1 MKKIIPYGKQYIDAN
16 DVKAVSSALK
26 NDKITTGPLVKKFEY
41 VIKSYTKSKFAL
53 SCNSGTS
60 ALYLAFQSLE
70 LKKNDIV
77 VMPSI
82 NFVSSYNIAKIFQ
95 AKVYLAD
102 VDPFTG
108 QMTPNDVI
116 NCCKKFKLKKIKI
129 LVTMYNGGYP
139 QNSYLF
145 KNFKKKFGCYIV
157 EDACHALGAK
167 YKINKKIY
175 KIGSCAHSDI
185 STFSFHPLKSI
196 TTGEG
201 GALTTNSKKIYEKL
215 VVLRTIGIKRSNNHW
230 EYDINEFGL
239 NFRLSDIQCAL
250 GISQFKKLNN
260 FIKKRKKISNIYDTK
275 LRDEKNIFIVNHKK
289 NFNSAFHLYFLKF
302 KNFDIN
308 KKNKLFKYMKKKGV
322 ILQYHY
328 IPIYKFKIFKDK
340 YIGKNAEKFYKN
352 TITLPIYFTLKK
364 QQQEYIINEIKNFF
378 DK

>member
-1 MKKIIPYGKQYIDAN
+1 
-16 DVKAVSSALK
+16 
-26 NDKITTGPLVKKFEY
+26 
-41 VIKSYTKSKFAL
+41 
-53 SCNSGTS
+53 
-60 ALYLAFQSLE
+60 
-70 LKKNDIV
+70 
-77 VMPSI
+77 
-82 NFVSSYNIAKIFQ
+82 
-95 AKVYLAD
+95 
-102 VDPFTG
+102 
-108 QMTPNDVI
+108 
-116 NCCKKFKLKKIKI
+116 
-129 LVTMYNGGYP
+129 MYNGGYP
-139 QNSYLF
+139 QNSHLF

-157 EDACHALGAK
+157 EDACHALGAT
-167 YKINKKIY
+167 YKLNKKNY
-175 KIGSCAHSDI
+175 MIGSCAHSDI

-201 GALTTNSKKIYEKL
+201 GALTTNSKKIYDKL

-364 QQQEYIINEIKNFF
+364 QQQEYIINELKNFF